1 MSDIVETEFGRLQQ
15 FLVDGKP
22 MWFFECP
29 GCGEWGPLGD
39 AELHGRS
46 SIDHASHGC
55 PAGYHETHNF
65 VAAYPAVFGRG
76 VQGDD
81 AAD

>member
-15 FLVDGKP
+15 ILVDGEP

-29 GCGEWGPLGD
+29 GCGAWGPLGVE
-39 AELHGRS
+39 ELNGRS

-55 PAGYHETHNF
+55 PAGYHETHDF
-65 VAAYPAVFGRG
+65 VAAYPAVFGQEVHG
-76 VQGDD
+76 GDISE
-81 AAD
+81 